1 MTPTAAITEAITT
14 LLDAESRFGF
24 IRVEDEQ
31 FFPEWC
37 EELPEITAEEKASVD
52 ILRRRYIYHR
62 AGGDLLEWTVMLLL
76 VSPILALGTSK

>member
-1 MTPTAAITEAITT
+1 MTQTAAITT

-52 ILRRRYIYHR
+52 VLRRRYLYHR
-62 AGGDLLEWTVMLLL
+62 AFTRRDSHVVAGVTNSG
-76 VSPILALGTSK
+76 VSRIL